1 MAILFYLCKC
11 NIYMDKERI
20 NIGQRDS
27 HLSDVLEVATQA
39 GHILLENGA
48 EISRVEETMERI
60 ASHYGEKDC
69 NFFVLSNGIF
79 TTGSENHGNK
89 YYANVEFIPIRG
101 AQLDRVVAVNELSR
115 QICRGKY
122 TIEEAK
128 AELESIRTMK
138 TKAVW
143 EQILGSAFGS
153 CGFCAIFGGGMMD
166 CAASF
171 VAGMLLWIFF
181 LYPCGKMSKLLAN
194 ILSSA
199 FVTLLCILFHSIGF
213 GVGLSHMIIGSVIP
227 LIPGIPFTNGIRDLA
242 NGDYLAGTTRLLDA
256 LLVFFCIALGV
267 SITFILFSRITGGMI
282 VL

>member
-1 MAILFYLCKC
+1 
-11 NIYMDKERI
+11 MDNEKETI
-20 NIGQRDS
+20 KQNDT
-27 HLSDVLEVATQA
+27 LLTDVLEVASRA

-60 ASHYGEKDC
+60 ASHYGERNC

-115 QICRGKY
+115 QICRGTY
-122 TIEEAK
+122 SIEEAK
-128 AELESIRTMK
+128 AELLKIRTMK
-138 TKAVW
+138 SKSNW

-171 VAGMLLWIFF
+171 VAGLLLWVFF
-181 LYPCGKMSKLLAN
+181 LYPCKRMSKLLAN

-199 FVTLLCILFHSIGF
+199 FVTLLCILFQKVGF
-213 GVGLSHMIIGSVIP
+213 GIGLSHMIIGSVIP

-267 SITFILFSRITGGMI
+267 SITFVLFGRIAGGMI

>member
-1 MAILFYLCKC
+1 
-11 NIYMDKERI
+11 MDIEQVNTEQK
-20 NIGQRDS
+20 DS
-27 HLSDVLEVATQA
+27 HLSEVLELATQA

-60 ASHYGEKDC
+60 AGHYGEKDC

-79 TTGSENHGNK
+79 TTGSENHGSRN
-89 YYANVEFIPIRG
+89 YANVEFIPIRG

-115 QICRGKY
+115 QICKGTL

-128 AELESIRTMK
+128 AELQKIRTMK
-138 TKAVW
+138 SKSAW

-153 CGFCAIFGGGMMD
+153 CGFCAIFGGGMLD
-166 CAASF
+166 CTASF
-171 VAGMLLWIFF
+171 VAGLLLWVFF
-181 LYPCGKMSKLLAN
+181 LYPCRKMSKLLAN

-199 FVTLLCILFHSIGF
+199 FVTLLCILFYNIGF

-267 SITFILFSRITGGMI
+267 SITFILYSRITGGMI
-282 VL
+282 ML